1 MEDISR
7 MELDTRYA
15 HCTCKTF
22 SGVEATF
29 PVMLMSLLVTEEAG
43 LCL

>member
-1 MEDISR
+1 MEHISR

-15 HCTCKTF
+15 HCMYKAF

-29 PVMLMSLLVTEEAG
+29 PLMLMSSLVTEEAG
-43 LCL
+43 LRL